1 MDIFRVREEMRW
13 KPIREIPL
21 RVTYYARVSSERDEQ
36 LNSLKN
42 QSQYYEEYIKSNP
55 RWIFVE
61 GYIDEGISGIS
72 TQKRENF
79 HRMVEDAMAGKFDY
93 IVTKEISR
101 FARNTLDSIGYT
113 RKLLSNGV
121 AVFFRMTIS
130 ILWMKTVN
138 SDLPLW
144 QV

>member
-55 RWIFVE
+55 RWTFVE
-61 GYIDEGISGIS
+61 GYIDEGI
-72 TQKRENF
+72 
-79 HRMVEDAMAGKFDY
+79 
-93 IVTKEISR
+93 
-101 FARNTLDSIGYT
+101 
-113 RKLLSNGV
+113 
-121 AVFFRMTIS
+121 
-130 ILWMKTVN
+130 
-138 SDLPLW
+138 
-144 QV
+144 